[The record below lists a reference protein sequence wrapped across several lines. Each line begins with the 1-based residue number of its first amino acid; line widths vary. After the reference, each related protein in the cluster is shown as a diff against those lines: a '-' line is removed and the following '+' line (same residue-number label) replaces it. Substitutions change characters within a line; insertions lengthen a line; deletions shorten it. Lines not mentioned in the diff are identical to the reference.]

1 MNNKS
6 ARPTTTMRNQPFKML
21 AAAALPALLF
31 LSACTSS
38 PSEPSSSSGSGE
50 TTAVSATTWKH
61 VDDVVNDAP
70 VYWAGENLVGIT
82 TYGSHDCYDEPTALT
97 RVNSHEATVEWK
109 LAPTGP
115 CDSNIQGIN
124 FEAELPDGIDTT
136 KPITLS
142 GLNGSESSI
151 ELPVQQ

>member
-1 MNNKS
+1 MGNKI
-6 ARPTTTMRNQPFKML
+6 AQPTTTMRNQPFSML
-21 AAAALPALLF
+21 AAVVLPALLF
-31 LSACTSS
+31 LSSCTSS
-38 PSEPSSSSGSGE
+38 PSEPSSSSGGE
-50 TTAVSATTWKH
+50 TTTISATIWKH

-97 RVNSHEATVEWK
+97 LVSPNEATVEWK
-109 LAPTGP
+109 LVPTGP
-115 CDSNIQGIN
+115 CDSNIQGVS
-124 FEAELPDGIDTT
+124 FEAKLPDGIDTT
-136 KPITLS
+136 KPITVS